1 MGIFFL
7 ASALLAGLALAL
19 LPPLIHLISKRRA
32 RRVPFGAIDFVLRS
46 QKRTTRSLRIRQ
58 LVLLV
63 LRTLLIV
70 FVVLA
75 IARPVFREKPPE
87 FPELPPLAVVFVLDE
102 SASMHTTLDGKSA
115 ADRALLQVRDGLA
128 RLPDDVRVALLGCG
142 EPIRELVP
150 TPSFNREPLLSA
162 LAQWRPGYGRSDLRA
177 CVQRAADWL
186 EGVSGKGERRVAVF
200 SDLAAHA
207 FVGEDNDRA
216 PAGMVVEWVRVL
228 DDEPPPNLGLS
239 APLLE
244 RLSRVGNDAVKIEF
258 AVSQFGGVAADQPVD
273 LIVDG
278 RAMARLS
285 VPMSPE
291 ARFTR
296 SFSHDFGA
304 PTKAKAANP
313 EVVLALA
320 DDALA
325 VDNQIR
331 IPVELP
337 PPVRVLLVDGEP
349 HAIPF
354 QDEVFYLRSALR
366 QAKKT
371 LSQMRVEVISPGQL
385 NAAMIAD
392 ARVVVLANVSEL
404 SEPVASALQQFVRAG
419 GGLLVTAGQ
428 QLNVDAYNHGLRD
441 ILPGRLRGAKGQA
454 LLDNA
459 EVQVALGLGDFAQ
472 EHPVFRG
479 IARVDSQGLPGLRR
493 VQTHTVFLLEPDAD
507 APREVLMRFTNE
519 TPAMVERRV
528 DAGRVVFLAT
538 SVDREWTDL
547 PIRPGYLPL
556 MQQTVLY
563 LAGALDVAG
572 PRFLRVGQERELV
585 LPRGA
590 ERMEVLAPDGRV
602 HRLQALRDDNEKAE
616 GTQKV
621 LFSDTHLPGVYRVRV
636 KYPGGE
642 AREIF
647 AERFSILIDATES
660 DLRTADQS
668 VLQSAVPQGASIR
681 GGRDADKD
689 APLWRYFL
697 LGAVFLLCAEAW
709 WLRRA

>member
-1 MGIFFL
+1 MGVFFL
-7 ASALLAGLALAL
+7 ASALLAGLALAF

-32 RRVPFGAIDFVLRS
+32 RRVRFGAIDFVLRS

-58 LVLLV
+58 LVLLC

-70 FVVLA
+70 CVVLA
-75 IARPVFREKPPE
+75 IARPVFREKPAE

-102 SASMHTTLDGKSA
+102 SASMLTTLDGKSA
-115 ADRALLQVRDGLA
+115 AEHALSQVKEA
-128 RLPDDVRVALLGCG
+128 VTRLPDDVRVALLGCG
-142 EPIRELVP
+142 EPMRELVP
-150 TPSFNREPLLSA
+150 VPTFDREPLLSV
-162 LAQWRPGYGRSDLRA
+162 LGKWRPGYGRSNLRA

-186 EGVSGKGERRVAVF
+186 ENVAGKGERRVSVF

-207 FVGEDNDRA
+207 FTGEENAQA

-228 DDEPPPNLGLS
+228 EDEPPPNLGLS
-239 APLLE
+239 APALE
-244 RLSRVGNDAVKIEF
+244 RLPRVGNDAVTIEF
-258 AVSQFGGVAADQPVD
+258 VVSQFGGVAADQPVD

-291 ARFTR
+291 TRFTR
-296 SFSHDFGA
+296 SFTHDFGD
-304 PTKAKAANP
+304 AKKNKTQNP

-325 VDNQIR
+325 VDNQVR

-371 LSQMRVEVISPGQL
+371 LSQMRIEVISPGQL
-385 NAAMIAD
+385 NASMVAD

-404 SEPVASALQQFVRAG
+404 SDSVASALQQFVRAG
-419 GGLLVTAGQ
+419 GGLLITAGQ
-428 QLNVDAYNHGLRD
+428 QLNVDAYNHGLRE

-454 LLDNA
+454 LLDNV

-472 EHPVFRG
+472 EHPIFRG

-493 VQTHTVFLLEPDAD
+493 VQTHSVFLLEPEAD

-528 DAGRVVFLAT
+528 DAGRVIFLAT

-563 LAGALDVAG
+563 LAGSLDAAG
-572 PRFLRVGQERELV
+572 PRFLRVGEARELV

-590 ERMEVLAPDGRV
+590 ERMEVLAPDGRT
-602 HRLQALRDDNEKAE
+602 HRLQATRTDTDEPIDAQKLQFSE
-616 GTQKV
+616 TQ
-621 LFSDTHLPGVYRVRV
+621 LPGIYRVRV

-647 AERFSILIDATES
+647 AERFSVLIDEAES
-660 DLRTADQS
+660 DLRRADES
-668 VLQSAVPQGASIR
+668 ALRAAVPQGASVR
-681 GGRDADKD
+681 GGRDPNKD

-697 LGAVFLLCAEAW
+697 LAAVLVLCAEAW